1 MYAFQ
6 PSAAS
11 YGSADFTAR
20 ARAAMQTA
28 AGQAK
33 AERAQRRRAAQAAG
47 APAPSAGAPS
57 AEPAP
62 PAGPL
67 SPLGPPSGLERP
79 AWATP
84 VLVGAGIFL
93 VGTLVLLAVTRP
105 AVEAPR

>member
-20 ARAAMQTA
+20 AQVAMQAA

-33 AERAQRRRAAQAAG
+33 AGRAQRRRAAQAAE
-47 APAPSAGAPS
+47 APAPSAGAPP
-57 AEPAP
+57 APPALPAP
-62 PAGPL
+62 PAGP
-67 SPLGPPSGLERP
+67 SPSAEWP
-79 AWATP
+79 AWAMP